1 MLNKQQQEDIQYV
14 KDQVLAKF
22 PLLGATMMSLPIIPD
37 DRIGTAATD
46 GKKVIY
52 SPRYFETLSDEQ
64 KEFAFAHEIMHIAFN
79 HILRSKGRDQRLW
92 NIATDSVINQILKNE
107 NLPIIEGAVDIP
119 EAVNHSAEEMYEKL
133 LKKREEREQGQSGG
147 QQGDESQSQQG
158 QSGGQQGD
166 ESQSQQGQSDG
177 QQGDES
183 QSQQGQSGGQQGD
196 ESQSQQ
202 GQSGGQQGN
211 ESQSQQGQS
220 GGQQGDESQP
230 QQSQSGGQQG
240 DESQSQQGQSGGQ
253 QGDESQSQQSQSGGQ
268 QGDESQS
275 QQGGSSRGGQSG
287 SSSGTGDTDWDDSNI
302 DWDSLDEQV
311 GHDTHDIWKEA
322 VEEAEKQEKEKQ
334 KNAQKKKK
342 ILEERR
348 KFRGEENDETSDAQ
362 AVSPADEDQSSKD
375 EKEFSAINQAKRQEQ
390 AAEIRKELERIK
402 AEMLQNRGHESFKNV
417 GETKKPVAD
426 WKKLLKKSVEEE
438 NDRWSYRRSSAE
450 NDYMA
455 RVEELD
461 DDCRSETEVM
471 LDVSGSIDAEL
482 LREFLRQLKP
492 LIKSS
497 KLKVGCF
504 DDCVYDFQ
512 EIKTNKDIDNFPLPL
527 FGGGTNLDLPVRAFS
542 KKKEVNKIIFTDGF
556 AFPDEM
562 PREDLKNKNVIW
574 VVFAN
579 KDFAPCC
586 GKVIF
591 ASEQEFG
598 RRSSFYP
605 FFRGGR

>member
-158 QSGGQQGD
+158 QSGGQQGN
-166 ESQSQQGQSDG
+166 ESQSQQGQSGG

-220 GGQQGDESQP
+220 GGQQGDESQ
-230 QQSQSGGQQG
+230 S
-240 DESQSQQGQSGGQ
+240 ESSS
-253 QGDESQSQQSQSGGQ
+253 
-268 QGDESQS
+268 SQS

-287 SSSGTGDTDWDDSNI
+287 GASSTGDTDWDDSNI
-302 DWDSLDEQV
+302 DWDSFDEQV

-579 KDFAPCC
+579 QDFVPCC

-598 RRSSFYP
+598 RRPSFYP